1 MYIRA
6 MPLYIRSEEADA
18 LARELAARTGMTI
31 TDAVIM
37 ALRDKLADAP
47 PAPDSREDRLA
58 AIYRLQAE
66 AQRHPVLDP
75 RHPDAILYDDNG
87 LPK

>member
-1 MYIRA
+1 

-31 TDAVIM
+31 TDAVIL

-47 PAPDSREDRLA
+47 PAADTREDRLA
-58 AIYRLQAE
+58 AFWRIQKDALKHQAI
-66 AQRHPVLDP
+66 DP
-75 RHPDAILYDDNG
+75 REPDDILHDAHG